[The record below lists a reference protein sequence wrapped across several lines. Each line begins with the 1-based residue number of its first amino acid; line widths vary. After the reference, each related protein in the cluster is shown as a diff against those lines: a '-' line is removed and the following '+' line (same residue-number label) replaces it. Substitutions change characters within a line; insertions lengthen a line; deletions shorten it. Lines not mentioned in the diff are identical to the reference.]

1 MLLAAVGGWFF
12 AKSMI
17 ETRGIAWAWFLHFLA
32 DFTVYVVLLLAGA
45 FVGARIVK
53 FLERHS

>member
-1 MLLAAVGGWFF
+1 MPRSYGLTGVLLAGVGGWFF

-32 DFTVYVVLLLAGA
+32 DFTVYLMLLLAG
-45 FVGARIVK
+45 G
-53 FLERHS
+53 L